1 VAELA
6 PARQLPLAVELR
18 DDATLDNFLAAPAV
32 QPLIA
37 ALLRQA
43 EPDGEAMIF
52 LHGAAGSGKSHLLQA
67 SCHLAGAGALYL
79 PLAELGQYA
88 PEEVLQG
95 VAALNLVCID
105 DVHCVLGNEDWERAL
120 FNLYNS
126 AGQQNCRLLLA
137 ANAAPRALAVD
148 LPDLRSR
155 LSWGIVFQLAQAD
168 DDAKAGILR
177 FRAAQRGLSLSE
189 EAASYIVTRAPRAM
203 DQLLDLLAILD
214 RASLAEQRALSIPFV
229 KQALDW

>member
-1 VAELA
+1 MAELA
-6 PARQLPLAVELR
+6 PARQLPLAVQLR
-18 DDATLDNFLAAPAV
+18 DDATLDNFLAPPAV

-37 ALLRQA
+37 ALSRQA

-79 PLAELGQYA
+79 PLAELGDYA

-95 VAALNLVCID
+95 VAALKLVCID
-105 DVHCVLGNEDWERAL
+105 DVHIVLGNADWELAL
-120 FNLYNS
+120 FNLYNR

-137 ANAAPRALAVD
+137 GNAAPRALAVD

-177 FRAAQRGLSLSE
+177 FRAARRGLSLSE
-189 EAASYIVTRAPRAM
+189 ETASYIVTRAPRAM

-214 RASLAEQRALSIPFV
+214 QASLAEQRALSIPFV
-229 KQALDW
+229 KQALGW